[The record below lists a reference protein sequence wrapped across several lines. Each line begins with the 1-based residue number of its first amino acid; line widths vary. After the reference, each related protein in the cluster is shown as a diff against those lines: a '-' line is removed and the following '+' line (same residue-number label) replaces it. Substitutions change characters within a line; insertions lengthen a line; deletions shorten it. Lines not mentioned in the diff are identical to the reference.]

1 MGVLGDLFELLR
13 DNSYTEVEEEAN
25 REVVIALGGNSQDAR
40 DKLNRALNTR
50 LESLWTTSPFRLV
63 ETNERP
69 KWTEDEVGGLFL
81 YALYV
86 GEHIPTS
93 KRNWIK
99 EMAASPNIGVII
111 VVLPRDENSSN
122 RNSSNLGSRLQVVNP
137 LRLIGGDRP
146 GAAGADGAAFNTELS
161 TKPAWESELSQLEQ
175 EAANKLAVIRLSGL
189 ELNDLQTE
197 LLPRIVQGLPGSEL
211 ALARRA
217 PIFRNAVALYLINKA
232 ARESTQTVLLANL
245 TAGVPFLSGFFGSGA
260 DFLLLTRNQ
269 LMLSS
274 QLASVYGQKRDSRV
288 EILLEMAPIVGLAF
302 LWRSLARR
310 STAKMPQLTQVLP
323 KAALAYGATWA
334 VGRVAQ
340 LYYANGRKAPAQLA
354 ELTRRAYEQL
364 TSVFRKRAGNG
375 DGNQDLPQKRTS

>member
-1 MGVLGDLFELLR
+1 MAVLGDLFQLLR
-13 DNSYTEVEEEAN
+13 DTGFSDAEEEAN
-25 REVVIALGGNSQDAR
+25 REVVIALGGNSQEAR

-63 ETNERP
+63 DTNERP

-81 YALYV
+81 YALYE

-93 KRNWIK
+93 KRTWLK

-111 VVLPRDENSSN
+111 AVLPREEGGSSRSSSN
-122 RNSSNLGSRLQVVNP
+122 FSNRLQLVNP
-137 LRLIGGDRP
+137 LRLIGGDRL
-146 GAAGADGAAFNTELS
+146 GAAGADGAAFNTELENAP
-161 TKPAWESELSQLEQ
+161 TWESELTQLEQ
-175 EAANKLAVIRLSGL
+175 EAGNKLAVVRLKGL
-189 ELNDLQTE
+189 ELNDLQND

-217 PIFRNAVALYLINKA
+217 PVFRNAVAMYLINKA
-232 ARESTQTVLLANL
+232 AKDSTQTILLANL
-245 TAGVPFLSGFFGSGA
+245 TTGVPFVSGFFGSGG

-269 LMLSS
+269 INLGN

-288 EILLEMAPIVGLAF
+288 EVFLEMAPIVGLAF

-310 STAKMPQLTQVLP
+310 SSAKMPQLAQTLP
-323 KAALAYGATWA
+323 KAAIAYGATWV

-340 LYYANGRKAPAQLA
+340 LYYSSGRKAPAQLA
-354 ELTRRAYEQL
+354 DLTRRTCEQL
-364 TSVFRKRAGNG
+364 MGVLRKNSG
-375 DGNQDLPQKRTS
+375 DNNGNQDFQQKRSS